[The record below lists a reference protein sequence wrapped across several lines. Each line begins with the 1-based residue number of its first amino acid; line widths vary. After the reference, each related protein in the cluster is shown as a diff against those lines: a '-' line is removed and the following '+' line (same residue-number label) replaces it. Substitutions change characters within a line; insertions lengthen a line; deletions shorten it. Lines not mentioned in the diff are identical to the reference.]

1 MIRRYLLLI
10 VALFFVGVS
19 TACQSEPPKPGFR
32 ISMYRTTTDIF
43 TGLPTTF
50 PHQNILLSGAWD
62 RDIGSPTG
70 SLTVFLGRSSG
81 SVGYVDVAG
90 GRAPAVWELTEDNG
104 PCAGQTV
111 AEQLYPGENE
121 DIYCTELPFF
131 LFNASPSFIDKT
143 DPPTSITINGS
154 GISSA
159 GGIPTVE
166 YWDSYG
172 NMIGQQP
179 ATSVASDGTW
189 LTGPVPNLTD
199 SGTGRF
205 AVRVKNPDGAL
216 AGIAYIDVWYPYVYE
231 PPPPPPGGCG
241 ENSPN
246 RDQQICEFQ
255 YY

>member
-1 MIRRYLLLI
+1 MTRRYLLLI

-19 TACQSEPPKPGFR
+19 TACSSEPPNPGFR
-32 ISMYRTTTDIF
+32 VTTRLLTTDIL
-43 TGLPTTF
+43 TGGVSDV

-62 RDIGSPTG
+62 RDITTPTG

-81 SVGYVDVAG
+81 SGGYVDVAG

-104 PCAGQTV
+104 QCAGQTV
-111 AEQLYPGENE
+111 AEQIYPGEDE
-121 DIYCTELPFF
+121 EIFCAVHAFSS
-131 LFNASPSFIDKT
+131 FNASPSFIDKT

-154 GISSA
+154 GISSV
-159 GGIPTVE
+159 GGMPTVE

-172 NMIGQQP
+172 NMIGQQQ

-205 AVRVKNPDGAL
+205 GLRVKNPDGVL
-216 AGIAYIDVWYPYVYE
+216 MGIAYIDVWYPYVYE

-241 ENSPN
+241 NNDPRMEQP
-246 RDQQICEFQ
+246 ICEVQ
-255 YY
+255 NY